1 MKDIATTL
9 PGYKICEYQIV
20 LHPHAELRNKIA
32 EIRNELNKEFKMTSP
47 LGSKI
52 NVVLAAFTQVE
63 MMEKRIVD
71 HLNKIGLGYPPF
83 KVELKDFGSFPT
95 HTIFINMISK
105 IPVRT
110 LIKQIRSETQR
121 LMKLSDEK
129 KPYFNMDPHIPIG
142 RTIPPEQ
149 YEKAWLEY
157 SNKNFTGRFIA
168 DAMLLLKRS
177 QGEKAWQIVQRF
189 DFKNLPVNVKQGELF
204 L

>member
-1 MKDIATTL
+1 MKEIASSL
-9 PGYKICEYQIV
+9 PGYRICEYQIV

-83 KVELKDFGSFPT
+83 KVELKDFGTFPT

-105 IPVRT
+105 IPVRS

-121 LMKLSDEK
+121 LMKLNDEN
-129 KPYFNMDPHIPIG
+129 KPYFNIDPHFVIARKLDPS
-142 RTIPPEQ
+142 Q
-149 YEKAWLEY
+149 YEKAWLNF
-157 SNKNFTGRFIA
+157 SNKHFTGRFIA
-168 DAMLLLKRS
+168 DAMLLLKRH

-189 DFKNLPVNVKQGELF
+189 EFKNLPVNIKQGELF
-204 L
+204 